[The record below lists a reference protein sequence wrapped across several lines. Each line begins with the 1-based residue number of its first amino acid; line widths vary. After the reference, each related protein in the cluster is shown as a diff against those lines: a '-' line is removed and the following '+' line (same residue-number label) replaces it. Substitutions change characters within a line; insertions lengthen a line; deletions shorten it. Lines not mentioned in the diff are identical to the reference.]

1 MIHNLWLINNWSSK
15 TEPRLS
21 ELKKN
26 ETTNLST
33 LEPVRWVPL
42 QYNWLWDLWK
52 ANDYLLKNKMVSR
65 SKNHFQAHQF
75 CDLLIYRVSNSEICF
90 SCLILS
96 ASNRSGL
103 STECFPVWVCLVRVS
118 VAWTWT
124 DRWRGRWVCVDSWI
138 KDRGSV
144 WVEITFDLLSNNG
157 CKFGIFFFGFS
168 MIFHQ

>member
-52 ANDYLLKNKMVSR
+52 ANDYLLKNKKVSR
-65 SKNHFQAHQF
+65 KLRIIFKRINFVTYSYIGFQILKFVFRVLFYLRRTGPVFRRRASQF
-75 CDLLIYRVSNSEICF
+75 G
-90 SCLILS
+90 S
-96 ASNRSGL
+96 ALFGYPSLELGL
-103 STECFPVWVCLVRVS
+103 TGDE
-118 VAWTWT
+118 
-124 DRWRGRWVCVDSWI
+124 VDEFETI
-138 KDRGSV
+138 HG
-144 WVEITFDLLSNNG
+144 
-157 CKFGIFFFGFS
+157 
-168 MIFHQ
+168 